1 MGNHIQLLKN
11 RKLSKY
17 VGKNGIIEKYVKI
30 CTYDKIC
37 KIKYSSLQWKSLDTN
52 LSLT

>member
-1 MGNHIQLLKN
+1 MGNRIQILIN

-17 VGKNGIIEKYVKI
+17 VGINGIIEKYVKI

-37 KIKYSSLQWKSLDTN
+37 KN
-52 LSLT
+52 M